1 MLIFLPSANP
11 TCPPGVLT
19 RVARNFS
26 ALSAARPLRTPDDTS
41 TNRGQHSSEAEM
53 KNHRGRSPL
62 ELKTDF
68 QNSCFIPFLLLEV
81 DEDSRKDRICVG
93 RAFFF
98 LIRGIARIARRIS
111 ERFVSFLFFFFSRMS
126 D

>member
-1 MLIFLPSANP
+1 
-11 TCPPGVLT
+11 
-19 RVARNFS
+19 
-26 ALSAARPLRTPDDTS
+26 
-41 TNRGQHSSEAEM
+41 M

-68 QNSCFIPFLLLEV
+68 RNSCFIPFLLLED

-98 LIRGIARIARRIS
+98 LIRGIARIGRRIS